1 MKDCTSDLC
10 TCVSVD
16 LKSCGVWYLWAG
28 PPREP
33 GANLSS
39 CLSFPSV
46 SGPIGIP
53 SFGEVGYLINL
64 WVWCLLWIFFLVVV
78 SPLFVFSFDFLRVDA
93 NLTLSFLSMFS
104 FGNQTGLFLFMRW
117 WNTLKVER
125 KKAWERICP
134 LLPLG
139 SSLAAPEFP
148 GKALRYSEQRLSGLW
163 AAFLFQNPERRT
175 SGISWS
181 KPISI

>member
-1 MKDCTSDLC
+1 MREGKDCTSDLC

-16 LKSCGVWYLWAG
+16 LKSCGLWYLWAG

-64 WVWCLLWIFFLVVV
+64 WAWCLSWIFFSFFFWLF
-78 SPLFVFSFDFLRVDA
+78 PLSLLFLLIFWDW
-93 NLTLSFLSMFS
+93 TLIWLSASFLCF
-104 FGNQTGLFLFMRW
+104 
-117 WNTLKVER
+117 
-125 KKAWERICP
+125 
-134 LLPLG
+134 PLG
-139 SSLAAPEFP
+139 INWVIFVHEMVKYTESREEKSVRENMPAASAGILAGCSWVFH
-148 GKALRYSEQRLSGLW
+148 GKHLDT
-163 AAFLFQNPERRT
+163 QN
-175 SGISWS
+175 
-181 KPISI
+181 KV